1 MYGVNY
7 AWVGGLTTAF
17 KTLEVGFMWIC
28 IQCEW
33 ICIWFCSI
41 FEFVFDV
48 SDFVFDESDF
58 VFDVSDFV
66 FDESTLSSASLSLL
80 LLIALA
86 PNIAHAWTFI
96 KKIKQS
102 GGAKSK
108 YTYLLVTD
116 SDRIYRESAKFD
128 LHCNISK
135 GLKGIFKQRKLCV
148 WWILLNGELKRKQ
161 SWRQKTFSE
170 ARRSLK
176 ISGIWQLPRIK
187 WKLDF
192 V

>member
-48 SDFVFDESDF
+48 SDFVFDES
-58 VFDVSDFV
+58 
-66 FDESTLSSASLSLL
+66 TLSSASLSLL

-108 YTYLLVTD
+108 CIFFSPY
-116 SDRIYRESAKFD
+116 SDRIYRELAKFD
-128 LHCNISK
+128 L
-135 GLKGIFKQRKLCV
+135 LQYFQRIEGNFQAKKIVCLMNSIE
-148 WWILLNGELKRKQ
+148 WWIEK
-161 SWRQKTFSE
+161 KTKLTAKDFFRSKAFSE
-170 ARRSLK
+170 NLWHLTVTK
-176 ISGIWQLPRIK
+176 NKVEIGFCLIWI
-187 WKLDF
+187 
-192 V
+192 